1 MLLGVGGVF
10 VATASVAA
18 TLIAAT
24 AAVVLAI
31 TIVVAHR

>member
-24 AAVVLAI
+24 AAAVLAI